1 MSSLL
6 IIDNSNFEEEVIR
19 SSLPVL
25 LEFGAPWCRPCKTL
39 EPILEEL
46 AVQWQGKVKMVTVD
60 VDNDPNLAMQYGVMG
75 VPNLILFVNGEP
87 KEQMVGLQPQR
98 KIMDKVTPYL

>member
-39 EPILEEL
+39 EPILEDL
-46 AVQWQGKVKMVTVD
+46 AVKWQGKVKMVTVD

-98 KIMDKVTPYL
+98 KIMDKVAPYL

>member
-6 IIDNSNFEEEVIR
+6 SINSSNFEEEVIR

-60 VDNDPNLAMQYGVMG
+60 VDNDPNLAMKYGVMG

>member
-6 IIDNSNFEEEVIR
+6 SINSSNFEDEVIK
-19 SSLPVL
+19 SSIPVL
-25 LEFGAPWCRPCKTL
+25 LEFGASWCRPCKTL

-46 AVQWQGKVKMVTVD
+46 AVEWQGRVKLVTVD
-60 VDNDPNLAMQYGVMG
+60 VDTDGDLAMQYGVMG

-98 KIMDKVTPYL
+98 RIMDKVTPYL